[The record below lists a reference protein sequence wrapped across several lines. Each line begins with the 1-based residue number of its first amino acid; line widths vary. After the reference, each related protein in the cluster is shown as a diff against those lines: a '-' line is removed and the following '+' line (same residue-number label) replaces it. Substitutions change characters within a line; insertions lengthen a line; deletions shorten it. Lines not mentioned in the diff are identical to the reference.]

1 VPPAGP
7 CTDAI
12 DTAGPRHRVAILPR
26 RSTMP
31 VVTVQ
36 MFEGRTPEQKRELVA
51 AITDAVVRITKT
63 TPEAT
68 QVIINEVPRDHWAFA
83 GKLASET

>member
-1 VPPAGP
+1 
-7 CTDAI
+7 
-12 DTAGPRHRVAILPR
+12 
-26 RSTMP
+26 MP

-51 AITDAVVRITKT
+51 AITDVVVRITKT

-68 QVIINEVPRDHWAFA
+68 QVIINEVPHDHWAFA
-83 GKLASET
+83 GKLASEK